1 MTDDWRL
8 KTAMQSAE
16 HLHSHD
22 HDHDHHDHSVP
33 LQDWLKTGL
42 LIGLGLYFV
51 YIIISGNLTNYIN
64 ARFMWLSY
72 VAAIIFLLLGASG
85 ALQLWRALTHR
96 NHHDHHDHHAHNH
109 DHHDHDHDHGT
120 ISWGV
125 LAVIAVPLVLGTL
138 IPSRPLGAAAVDGD
152 LSASTL
158 GGDSAAVSSIPPE
171 QRNILDWIRAFNA
184 NEDPAAFTGMNVD
197 VTGFVYRNQAYA
209 DDHFLVARFTISCCV
224 ADSVAIGL
232 PVAWSDDLAP
242 DTWVRVQG
250 QLAPGMFQDE
260 TRAIIQP
267 TSVEIVPQ
275 PAHPYLYP

>member
-1 MTDDWRL
+1 MKTRNWRL
-8 KTAMQSAE
+8 TTAMQSAE

-22 HDHDHHDHSVP
+22 HDHDHHDHDHSVP

-42 LIGLGLYFV
+42 LIGLGVYFV
-51 YIIISGNLTNYIN
+51 YIIISGNLSNYIN

-72 VAAIIFLLLGASG
+72 VAAVIFLLLGLSSV
-85 ALQLWRALTHR
+85 LRLRRALS
-96 NHHDHHDHHAHNH
+96 HDHDDHHTHDH
-109 DHHDHDHDHGT
+109 DHHDHDHGA

-125 LAVIAVPLVLGTL
+125 LAVVAVPLVLGTL

-158 GGDSAAVSSIPPE
+158 GGDSSAVSSIPPE

-184 NEDPAAFTGMNVD
+184 NEDPAAFTGMSVD
-197 VTGFVYRNQAYA
+197 VVGFVYRNQAYA
-209 DDHFLVARFTISCCV
+209 DDQFLVARFTISCCV
-224 ADSVAIGL
+224 ADSVAIGM
-232 PVAWSDDLAP
+232 PVAWSEELTP

-250 QLAPGMFQDE
+250 QLAPGTFQDE
-260 TRAIIQP
+260 PRAIIQP

-275 PAHPYLYP
+275 PEHPYLYP